1 MWCRARFAQ
10 NLVQVNRA
18 NKLRVE
24 IFSKLSTPILVS
36 SVNLCTNE
44 HHLNKTVNL
53 MIDYEGFEEKAFSF
67 NKNNPIVIEREFF
80 VD

>member
-1 MWCRARFAQ
+1 M
-10 NLVQVNRA
+10 QVNRA

-36 SVNLCTNE
+36 SVHLSTNE
-44 HHLNKTVNL
+44 RHLNKTVNL
-53 MIDYEGFEEKAFSF
+53 MMDYDGSDEPAFPFHKGS
-67 NKNNPIVIEREFF
+67 PIVIEREFF